1 MRGGRVVQNGTPEE
15 VYETPISP
23 EIAASTGDVLI
34 LAAQKLENGE
44 TRYPLSSLGTVSNGG
59 DTGYVVIRPEEIQ
72 VSKLDHEGIA
82 GSLVHIDYYGH
93 DAMLTVAI
101 ADSATAIKARVIGPA
116 QFELGQTVYLKHL
129 GPVRYFAR
137 G

>member
-1 MRGGRVVQNGTPEE
+1 LLG
-15 VYETPISP
+15 
-23 EIAASTGDVLI
+23 AAFKDS
-34 LAAQKLENGE
+34 
-44 TRYPLSSLGTVSNGG
+44 

-72 VSKLDHEGIA
+72 VSKSDREGIA

-93 DAMLTVAI
+93 DAMLTVNI
-101 ADSATAIKARVIGPA
+101 ADSITPIKARVIGPA
-116 QFELGQTVYLKHL
+116 QFELGQKVYLKHL